1 MTAEDFVRAGR
12 VIRTFGVPG
21 KFWSYSNIYL
31 TSPDGR
37 LKWWTMDP
45 VADDTDLINRATTD
59 RTYGPQEVHQTATG
73 TFTEWDEVSAVWDR
87 VRDASR
93 DTEIKDRILAEFG
106 DWKPRVLDIGC
117 GTGALLDLGILDPA
131 RYTGIDSSQGM
142 LNGLVLKHPQVGRVI
157 PARFEDVSADDLADS
172 YNLVV
177 AQDVPSLSISR
188 LKALSRQLLIVV

>member
-1 MTAEDFVRAGR
+1 M
-12 VIRTFGVPG
+12 
-21 KFWSYSNIYL
+21 
-31 TSPDGR
+31 
-37 LKWWTMDP
+37 
-45 VADDTDLINRATTD
+45 
-59 RTYGPQEVHQTATG
+59 
-73 TFTEWDEVSAVWDR
+73 
-87 VRDASR
+87 
-93 DTEIKDRILAEFG
+93 
-106 DWKPRVLDIGC
+106 LDIGC